1 MSGHLFIVR
10 GDLLGVACDGFLV
23 PSGTGIDDAGTV
35 RAGRITE
42 AWVDELGSAA
52 RGGFLVNA
60 PDSERVVTRVV
71 DGDGIK
77 RPAVWAGFTGDEGDE
92 PLGFYTRV
100 VDAFVREAGQHAR
113 AGAAEG
119 PRPLMSKRP
128 LLAMPLIGSGE
139 GGRRDDRGGLLLGIV
154 ASIISAAARE
164 DVDVILV
171 LRDGKA
177 YAAAQQART
186 RVQDPSLWSALTD
199 EHESEA
205 QRIAALSRSGR
216 LVVFL
221 GAGASM
227 GAGLPSWSDLLA
239 GLAERAGLSD
249 AQRDEL
255 RHLEHRD
262 AGRILD
268 QRLTERGGL
277 AAAVAELTNASRCS
291 LVHQLV
297 ASLPVSE
304 AVTTNY
310 DTLFETA
317 WSATGADP
325 RVLPWDA
332 LADARPWLLKL
343 HGSVTRPASIV
354 LSRDDYLRFEGEGVA
369 LAGIVQAMLLT
380 RHMLFVGYSLS
391 DDNFHRLVHQVR
403 AAIGSTE
410 RSADT
415 MFGTALTPRA
425 PSLGDDLWRGNVRFV
440 TTAGRDGDD
449 PWRTAVL
456 LDRIGALAAAPAAHV
471 LDDSYAALFDQAQ
484 ADLRNRLLG
493 VWDLV
498 DSGALDDATA
508 GAVRDALG
516 RIGRPER
523 E

>member
-1 MSGHLFIVR
+1 MKVVHLLMGLQPSGLERMLVSAAPYFRAVGVRSTLVSQGAEQPFASELQAAGYSVVCIPPVKTSSGRRAWASVIRHEQPDVIHIHPEQAFAAAILVGHRAAPDARIVR
-10 GDLLGVACDGFLV
+10 TVHSYFPA
-23 PSGTGIDDAGTV
+23 TG
-35 RAGRITE
+35 
-42 AWVDELGSAA
+42 WW
-52 RGGFLVNA
+52 
-60 PDSERVVTRVV
+60 
-71 DGDGIK
+71 GIK
-77 RPAVWAGFTGDEGDE
+77 RRLQLALSERHVSATVFLNQEMAAHESGYGRSGFVIGNWVD
-92 PLGFYTRV
+92 
-100 VDAFVREAGQHAR
+100 DAFLTSGRSD
-113 AGAAEG
+113 
-119 PRPLMSKRP
+119 RP
-128 LLAMPLIGSGE
+128 
-139 GGRRDDRGGLLLGIV
+139 
-154 ASIISAAARE
+154 

-186 RVQDPSLWSALTD
+186 RVQDQSLWSALTD

-239 GLAERAGLSD
+239 GLAERAGLSEE
-249 AQRDEL
+249 QRDEL

-403 AAIGSTE
+403 TAIGSSSSS
-410 RSADT
+410 R
-415 MFGTALTPRA
+415 
-425 PSLGDDLWRGNVRFV
+425 PSSR
-440 TTAGRDGDD
+440 
-449 PWRTAVL
+449 
-456 LDRIGALAAAPAAHV
+456 
-471 LDDSYAALFDQAQ
+471 
-484 ADLRNRLLG
+484 
-493 VWDLV
+493 
-498 DSGALDDATA
+498 SGA
-508 GAVRDALG
+508 
-516 RIGRPER
+516 
-523 E
+523 